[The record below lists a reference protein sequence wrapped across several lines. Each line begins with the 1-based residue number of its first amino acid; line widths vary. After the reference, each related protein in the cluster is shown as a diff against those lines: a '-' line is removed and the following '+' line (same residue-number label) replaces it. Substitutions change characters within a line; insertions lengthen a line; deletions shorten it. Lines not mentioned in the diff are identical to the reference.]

1 MSDVYAYDDQLPSP
15 PVGLGRARRLDR
27 RGRGTDARGTRGGRG
42 RVSGF
47 GDSGRHAT
55 PFFNTTESRG
65 GPPPRQTALPPGRGA
80 NMVFV
85 LPRFAITAAL
95 LASAV
100 HAQTE
105 PSNGAEGCRCI
116 GLTAVSWRASY
127 TNESSGSPVLTA
139 TVESSDY
146 MYPVDYGFGSCEQ
159 WDLSLEP
166 SCADADGTRL
176 PAAPSWCERRWC
188 WVDPASCD
196 QRDVAE
202 TAYFPGADA
211 HCGSHRRRHHC
222 RRCCRRRCCRMPL
235 RASLRPTAS
244 IYVTSC

>member
-1 MSDVYAYDDQLPSP
+1 MMEMPEGIS
-15 PVGLGRARRLDR
+15 LGTAGIGGDLARRLPWEA
-27 RGRGTDARGTRGGRG
+27 GRKQEVG
-42 RVSGF
+42 
-47 GDSGRHAT
+47 
-55 PFFNTTESRG
+55 
-65 GPPPRQTALPPGRGA
+65 PRQTALPPGRGA

-222 RRCCRRRCCRMPL
+222 RRCCRRCCRMPL
-235 RASLRPTAS
+235 RASLPASNHQHLRHLVLTITAS
-244 IYVTSC
+244 VSDRLIQHMRRLEYI